1 MTEIAITEETKR
13 ALREWA
19 VSKNAIASLWLFGSR
34 AKGTHRAS
42 SDYDLAIELKPKKGD
57 HDWAFGDYVCE
68 YEEWKSAVREIVKAD
83 VSIVAF
89 RDDLEGPFD
98 PRDQGVKLWPKEIG
112 QIAGH
117 RARI

>member
-1 MTEIAITEETKR
+1 ML
-13 ALREWA
+13 LR
-19 VSKNAIASLWLFGSR
+19 LFGCSEVALKAPTERR
-34 AKGTHRAS
+34 AIMTLRS
-42 SDYDLAIELKPKKGD
+42 SSSQKKGD

-98 PRDQGVKLWPKEIG
+98 PRDQGVKLWPKETG